1 MIKTIHKSFVFGK
14 IPKNFKQTKK
24 ATNGGKK
31 LYTTHKMKIEKQNRQ
46 TIFAHIIY
54 HLWKKKRSPSS
65 NIFEMNI
72 WNKRIFT
79 LNHFTARILDDNDNF
94 LVELKGIKELNWN
107 KNVMKV
113 IHHC

>member
-54 HLWKKKRSPSS
+54 HLRKEKKRKDHHHL
-65 NIFEMNI
+65 IFLKWTFEIN
-72 WNKRIFT
+72 
-79 LNHFTARILDDNDNF
+79 AF
-94 LVELKGIKELNWN
+94 L
-107 KNVMKV
+107 
-113 IHHC
+113 H